1 MKTPKPKTTD
11 EALPDARRQPAKES
25 LADFIWNYYQGE
37 QTEPSRF

>member
-11 EALPDARRQPAKES
+11 EALPDAMRQPAKES
-25 LADFIWNYYQGE
+25 LADLIWNYYQGE